1 MVVIPVIASLL
12 PAVGSWELHESA
24 GEGTADLDI
33 IDLKHLVQRGNSIFH
48 AYFNFKEYPSC
59 FCTY

>member
-1 MVVIPVIASLL
+1 MVVIPVIASML

-33 IDLKHLVQRGNSIFH
+33 INLKHLVQRGNSIFH
-48 AYFNFKEYPSC
+48 AYSNFKE
-59 FCTY
+59 